1 MSENARFFS
10 EITTAPF
17 TITADDGEK
26 LHCDARYA
34 PDAGGELP
42 VIVVVHGFKGFK
54 DWGSFPYVCE
64 ELARHGFYVIS
75 FNFSHNGVEGSSQE
89 FTRLDLFER
98 NTFTREVRETRTVIA
113 AVSGGAIPEPGHAA
127 RSGVTLLGHSR
138 GGGIAILA
146 AADDPRVSYVVTW
159 AAVASFDRYTDA
171 QKRRW
176 REQGVLESK
185 NMRTGQMMRLGVEL
199 LDDVEHN
206 AAALDIGAAAERL
219 GRPLLIVHGE
229 QDLSVLIDN
238 GDELARRAAPDRTQ
252 FIRVPRTNH
261 TFGAVHPFDGPT
273 PALTEAIAS
282 TVEFLEEARRSHRTS
297 TS

>member
-17 TITADDGEK
+17 TITADDGESF
-26 LHCDARYA
+26 HCDARYA
-34 PDAGGELP
+34 PDAQRELP
-42 VIVVVHGFKGFK
+42 VIVVIHGFKGFK

-98 NTFTREVRETRTVIA
+98 NTFTREVREARAVIA
-113 AVSGGAIPEPGHAA
+113 AVQAGALPEPDRAA
-127 RSGVTLLGHSR
+127 RSGITLLGHSR

-146 AADDPRVSYVVTW
+146 AADDPRVEYVVTW
-159 AAVASFDRYTDA
+159 AAVAGFDRYTDA
-171 QKRRW
+171 QKQRW

-185 NMRTGQMMRLGVEL
+185 NMRTGQMMRLGLEL
-199 LDDVEHN
+199 LADVEHN
-206 AAALDIGAAAERL
+206 SAALDVGAAAERL
-219 GRPLLIVHGE
+219 CRPLLIVHGE
-229 QDLSVLIDN
+229 QDLSVTIDN
-238 GDELARRAAPDRTQ
+238 GEELARRADPERTQ

-261 TFGAVHPFDGPT
+261 TFGAVHPFNGPT
-273 PALTEAIAS
+273 PALTEVIAS
-282 TVEFLEEARRSHRTS
+282 TVQFLEQTRRSHRTPAS
-297 TS
+297 